1 MLDLLKRYFGYD
13 RFRPLQ
19 EEIISNVLAG
29 NDSLV
34 IMPTGGGKSLCY
46 QLPALRLEGVT
57 LVISPLIALMKDQVD
72 GLKANGIKAEFINS
86 TLPYGEMVRIR
97 GEALRGEIKI
107 LYVSPERLALDGF
120 QSFLNSLKVSLVA
133 VDEAHCISEWG
144 HDFRPDY
151 RSLGAFRRNMPDV
164 PFIALTATATPR
176 VRDDIVTQLGLRNPQ
191 RFVASFNRA
200 NLNYQIRS
208 KRNSFGQLVE
218 LLESRRNQSAIIY
231 CFSRKE
237 TEELAVDL
245 QDLGLKARPYHAG
258 MDANARRRTQEEF
271 IADEFPIVVATIAFG
286 MGIDKPDVRLVVHYS
301 IPKSLEGYYQET
313 GRAGRDG
320 LPSDCVL
327 FYSYGDK
334 SRQDFF
340 ISRIGDDVERKKA
353 IDKLAQVIEY
363 CQLQTCRRR
372 YLMEYFGDETAA
384 NGASPNDCQG
394 CDVCLSP
401 REDFDATI
409 ISQKILSAILKTGQR
424 FGITHVSAVLRGGRS
439 KRIRELEH
447 DNLSV
452 WGIAKDQSGD
462 DIKEIA
468 NLLMAEGLIY
478 RNSQE
483 YPTLGVTAKGR
494 KFLDERLT
502 LTLSRPKRAERPRR
516 ERVASTQTFNHEL
529 FERLR
534 QLRLEIAR
542 ELEVP
547 AFVVFNDAALRDM
560 AQRVPRN
567 LEEFGRISGVGS
579 VKLGQFG
586 DRFLA
591 EIQQYLKETPDST
604 SVQRPPYSDRSKIS
618 VKRAVGRPGST
629 YSETREL
636 LNQGMSVNQVAHRR
650 GLSVGTIVSHVEM
663 MVGNGIDVDLA
674 SSLPTTDRK
683 VVIEAA
689 FDQAGGLG
697 AKLSSIYENVGDDI
711 TYEDIRLVRAR
722 LVQLNG
728 NPH

>member
-13 RFRPLQ
+13 HFRPLQ
-19 EEIISNVLAG
+19 EEIISNVLDG

-46 QLPALRLEGVT
+46 QLPALRLDGIT
-57 LVISPLIALMKDQVD
+57 LVVSPLIALMKDQVD

-86 TLPYGEMVRIR
+86 TLPYGDMVRIR

-120 QSFLNSLKVSLVA
+120 RSFLNNLKVSLVA

-151 RSLGAFRRNMPDV
+151 RGLGALRRSMPDV
-164 PFIALTATATPR
+164 PFIALTATATYR
-176 VRDDIVTQLGLRNPQ
+176 VRDDIVTQLGLKDPK

-200 NLNYQIRS
+200 NLSYEVRP
-208 KRNSFGQLVE
+208 KRDSFGQLAE
-218 LLESRRNQSAIIY
+218 LLESRKNQSAIIY

-237 TEELAVDL
+237 TEELSVDL
-245 QDLGLKARPYHAG
+245 QGLGLKARPYHAG
-258 MDANARRRTQEEF
+258 MDGDARRRTQEDF
-271 IADEFPIVVATIAFG
+271 IAGEFPIVVATIAFG
-286 MGIDKPDVRLVVHYS
+286 MGIDKPDVRLVVHNS

-320 LPSDCVL
+320 LSSDCVL
-327 FYSYGDK
+327 FYSYSDK
-334 SRQDFF
+334 SKQEFF
-340 ISRIGDDVERKKA
+340 INRIEDDIERQNA
-353 IDKLAQVIEY
+353 SDKLEQVIDY

-372 YLMEYFGDETAA
+372 YLLEYFGDETVS

-401 REDFDATI
+401 REEFDATI
-409 ISQKILSAILKTGQR
+409 IAQKILSAIIKTGQR

-447 DNLSV
+447 DTLSV
-452 WGIAKDQSGD
+452 WGIVKGHTGD
-462 DIKEIA
+462 ELKEIT
-468 NLLMAEGLIY
+468 NLLMMEGLIY

-483 YPTLGVTAKGR
+483 YPTLGVTDKGW
-494 KFLDERLT
+494 KFLKERKR
-502 LTLSRPKRAERPRR
+502 LTLSRPQRVEQPRR
-516 ERVASTQTFNHEL
+516 GRVERTETFNDEL

-534 QLRLEIAR
+534 RLRLSIAR

-547 AFVVFNDAALRDM
+547 AFVIFNDAALNDM
-560 AQRVPRN
+560 ARRVPRTR
-567 LEEFGRISGVGS
+567 EEFGRISGVGT
-579 VKLGQFG
+579 VKLQQFG

-591 EIQQYLKETPDST
+591 EIQQYLQESPETNTVET
-604 SVQRPPYSDRSKIS
+604 SSYPYRPRASER
-618 VKRAVGRPGST
+618 RAVNRKGST
-629 YSETREL
+629 YSQTRDL
-636 LNQGMSVNQVAHRR
+636 LNQGMSASQAAHRR
-650 GLSVGTIVSHVEM
+650 GLAVGTIVSHVEM
-663 MVGNGIDVDLA
+663 MVASGIEVDLKP
-674 SSLPTTDRK
+674 SLPRTDRM

-689 FDQAGGLG
+689 LDQAGGPE
-697 AKLSSIYENVGDDI
+697 AKLSTVYENIGDDI
-711 TYEDIRLVRAR
+711 TYEDIRIVRAH
-722 LVQLNG
+722 LAQSK
-728 NPH
+728 P

>member
-1 MLDLLKRYFGYD
+1 MLDLLKQYFGYD
-13 RFRPLQ
+13 HFRPLQ
-19 EEIISNVLAG
+19 EEIISNVLAS

-46 QLPALRLEGVT
+46 QLPALRLGGIT
-57 LVISPLIALMKDQVD
+57 LVVSPLIALMKDQVD

-86 TLPYGEMVRIR
+86 TLPYQEMVRIR

-120 QSFLNSLKVSLVA
+120 QSLLNNLNVSLVA

-151 RSLGAFRRNMPDV
+151 RGLGALRRSMPDV
-164 PFIALTATATPR
+164 PFIALTATATHR
-176 VRDDIVTQLGLRNPQ
+176 VRDDIVTQLGLQNPQ

-200 NLNYQIRS
+200 NLNYEVRP

-245 QDLGLKARPYHAG
+245 QGLSLKARPYHAG
-258 MDANARRRTQEEF
+258 MDTEARRRTQEEF
-271 IADEFPIVVATIAFG
+271 IAGEFPIVVATIAFG

-334 SRQDFF
+334 SRQEFF
-340 ISRIGDDVERKKA
+340 INRIEDDLERKKA
-353 IDKLAQVIEY
+353 NDKLNQVIDY

-372 YLMEYFGDETAA
+372 YLLDYFGDETVS
-384 NGASPNDCQG
+384 NDASSNDCQG
-394 CDVCLSP
+394 CDICLMP
-401 REDFDATI
+401 REEFDATI
-409 ISQKILSAILKTGQR
+409 IAQKILSAIVRTGER
-424 FGITHVSAVLRGGRS
+424 YGITHIDAVLRGGRS
-439 KRIRELEH
+439 RRIREAGH
-447 DNLSV
+447 DSLSV
-452 WGIAKDQSGD
+452 YGIAKDQTGD
-462 DIKEIA
+462 EIKEIS
-468 NLLMAEGLIY
+468 NLLMAKGLIY

-483 YPTLGVTAKGR
+483 YPTLGVTNKGW
-494 KFLDERLT
+494 KFLKERKHLK
-502 LTLSRPKRAERPRR
+502 LSRPKRAEQPRR
-516 ERVASTQTFNHEL
+516 QRVASTQTFNHEL

-534 QLRLEIAR
+534 RLRLGIAR
-542 ELEVP
+542 ELDVP
-547 AFVVFNDAALRDM
+547 AFAVFNDDALRDM

-567 LEEFGRISGVGS
+567 REEFGHISGVGT
-579 VKLGQFG
+579 VKLQQFG

-591 EIQQYLKETPDST
+591 EIQQYLKENPDTTEIESL
-604 SVQRPPYSDRSKIS
+604 SYANRSRPSQR
-618 VKRAVGRPGST
+618 RAVNREGST
-629 YSETREL
+629 YSQTREL
-636 LNQGMSVNQVAHRR
+636 LNQGLSASQVAHRR
-650 GLSVGTIVSHVEM
+650 GLSVGTIISHIEM
-663 MVGNGIDVDLA
+663 MVSNGIDIDLA
-674 SSLPTTDRK
+674 PSLPRTDRK

-689 FDQAGGLG
+689 LDEAGGPE
-697 AKLSSIYENVGDDI
+697 AKLSSVYENVADDI
-711 TYEDIRLVRAR
+711 TYEDIRIVRAH
-722 LVQLNG
+722 LTQSSG
-728 NPH
+728 SPH